1 MDAHTNRRT
10 LGRREWWLIPLMAS
24 VVLAI
29 PGLVSVAAATNGMVN
44 NVPDWHQ
51 PCLIGGG
58 NGPDNGA
65 NPGPGQAK
73 YKAWCTATAASD
85 IMGWWRD
92 QQGCGNIADAN
103 VYASGT
109 TIGWN
114 PPNPTD
120 WQDDGADAS
129 SIPTQGGGA
138 RGSGLDLGW
147 YLNTNDQGDQTLAN
161 AGGGEAF
168 TGTKRADIQAGLTKY
183 LNAAGYNAN
192 TVTHNAGQNAAQGW
206 QTITSEIDAGRPLIG
221 HFSHGSIFDMGSGYW
236 EWDSSPPVE
245 DDQTGEDWSGSGNNG
260 LGHAMTIVGYYT
272 AGDGQNP
279 SGGAWDVI
287 VVQDNRR
294 HNIGDG
300 PEADNNFFQH
310 NLGFK
315 NPGPCGALVAP
326 FVGTTTVIVPE
337 PATLALVGLG
347 AVGLAAARRRRR
359 HK

>member
-10 LGRREWWLIPLMAS
+10 FGSRAWWLIPLVAS
-24 VVLAI
+24 VVLAT
-29 PGLVSVAAATNGMVN
+29 PGLVSVAAAANGMVN

-73 YKAWCTATAASD
+73 YKAWCTPTAASD

-92 QQGCGNIADAN
+92 QQGCSNIADAN
-103 VYASGT
+103 VYANGT

-161 AGGGEAF
+161 ANPTGGGGEEF
-168 TGTKRADIQAGLTKY
+168 TATKRADIQAGLTNY

-206 QTITSEIDAGRPLIG
+206 QTITTEINAGRSSATSATGP
-221 HFSHGSIFDMGSGYW
+221 SSIR
-236 EWDSSPPVE
+236 
-245 DDQTGEDWSGSGNNG
+245 
-260 LGHAMTIVGYYT
+260 A
-272 AGDGQNP
+272 
-279 SGGAWDVI
+279 
-287 VVQDNRR
+287 
-294 HNIGDG
+294 
-300 PEADNNFFQH
+300 
-310 NLGFK
+310 
-315 NPGPCGALVAP
+315 
-326 FVGTTTVIVPE
+326 
-337 PATLALVGLG
+337 PATGNG
-347 AVGLAAARRRRR
+347 APLRPPRMTRPARTGAEAATTAWATP
-359 HK
+359 